1 MPIKG
6 QCVTNLWVENNE
18 YNQVAFNVLDNL
30 ATDVIIGE
38 KIFKEHQAV
47 TFTFQGQRPP
57 LILKALP
64 KMSVPNPKPFS
75 YLHRDCRPIADK
87 PRRYSKTDLTFIRSE
102 TRRLLTEELT
112 EPINS
117 PWRV

>member
-47 TFTFQGQRPP
+47 TFTFRGQRPP
-57 LILKALP
+57 PTLR
-64 KMSVPNPKPFS
+64 V
-75 YLHRDCRPIADK
+75 
-87 PRRYSKTDLTFIRSE
+87 KTK
-102 TRRLLTEELT
+102 
-112 EPINS
+112 S
-117 PWRV
+117 PT